1 VPILMTALDIAAII
15 ASAIAAW
22 LWWRAS
28 LSRAHRMT
36 IHDDFDYRDINR
48 LVVALNRAAIR
59 NENAALAS
67 AIAAAIVAVDL
78 ALGHWLV

>member
-1 VPILMTALDIAAII
+1 VTILLTLLDLAAIL

-28 LSRAHRMT
+28 RSRAHRMT
-36 IHDDFDYRDINR
+36 IHDDFDYHDINR
-48 LVVALNRAAIR
+48 LVVAFNRAAIR

-67 AIAAAIVAVDL
+67 ALAAAIVAVVL
-78 ALGHWLV
+78 AVSHWIG